1 MDFSAL
7 AGAREQLVSELNAG
21 HREVSELSAFQGFCC
36 LLAAEQAGYQAPE
49 LLKKAAD
56 AFGISLQYNRKNPQ
70 PLIGLAYLFLLVKD
84 PRGAAPYLAEV
95 EKLAPDYPDLPPL
108 KYWLSGK
115 KPITQADSDADF
127 RYEEV
132 ERLIS
137 ASVAQYLQL
146 HPLPSIEPQLYLRL
160 QEQHMALRQ
169 LCERLQNQL
178 SDLQAETESF
188 YKLQPLWEQ
197 LKAFE
202 VAVKVSQDFLRL
214 VKRIQTDI
222 SEVEKLNQSLQ
233 HERTHLN
240 ELEQSLE
247 SLLDRCDAIADQLDD
262 YDQQGFAIVDVE
274 KYYQTLCQ
282 KIENLQ
288 ESVEDSLAR
297 FQPTTLQANLR

>member
-7 AGAREQLVSELNAG
+7 AEAREQLVSELNAG

-36 LLAAEQAGYQAPE
+36 LLAAEQKGYQAPE

-70 PLIGLAYLFLLVKD
+70 PMIGLAYLFLLVKD

-202 VAVKVSQDFLRL
+202 VAVKVSQDYLRL

-222 SEVEKLNQSLQ
+222 SEVDKLNQSLQ
-233 HERTHLN
+233 LERTHFT

-262 YDQQGFAIVDVE
+262 YDQQGFEIGDVE
-274 KYYQTLCQ
+274 KYYQSLCQ

-297 FQPTTLQANLR
+297 FQPTALQANLR